1 MSPFIKIKNI
11 CTIFVRQASSIINQ
25 MLKKSAFKILLKFNK
40 TFLPSVSKLN
50 VYKMSKMDKAL
61 VGYKY
66 WVLLNALD

>member
-1 MSPFIKIKNI
+1 MQKS
-11 CTIFVRQASSIINQ
+11 IFK
-25 MLKKSAFKILLKFNK
+25 LLLKFNK

>member
-1 MSPFIKIKNI
+1 
-11 CTIFVRQASSIINQ
+11 
-25 MLKKSAFKILLKFNK
+25 MLKKSAFKVLLKFNK

-50 VYKMSKMDKAL
+50 VYKMSKMDQAL